1 MSPPSTARSPIHGR
15 PPLGWGG
22 LGGNNGWIAA
32 HTSSGTNC
40 SAMLNGAAD
49 DALFVMLHNYT
60 PSRCETSSYNIC
72 CDLGLVAQT
81 LAAGGLEAVERL
93 QVRPGNPVRAML
105 AQRLSDAKEILAKL
119 GGQCAAEYKYD
130 GVRVQAH

>member
-49 DALFVMLHNYT
+49 DELFVMLHNYT
-60 PSRCETSSYNIC
+60 PSRCETSSKQVTTSSSCKRGSPAIVA
-72 CDLGLVAQT
+72 DAQT
-81 LAAGGLEAVERL
+81 WIEGLRRTCRRIRL
-93 QVRPGNPVRAML
+93 
-105 AQRLSDAKEILAKL
+105 
-119 GGQCAAEYKYD
+119 
-130 GVRVQAH
+130 